1 VFKHK
6 FRVRYVV
13 YLIPL
18 LQFSAWF
25 IHGAFILSLLLLF
38 TLAFSFAPLLRLV
51 VFQLVTE
58 FLEDD
63 LIVNALRD
71 LNVIN
76 MLGLIGKAVSENL

>member
-1 VFKHK
+1 V
-6 FRVRYVV
+6 
-13 YLIPL
+13 
-18 LQFSAWF
+18 WF
-25 IHGAFILSLLLLF
+25 IHGAFSLSLLLLF
-38 TLAFSFAPLLRLV
+38 ALALSFATLLRLV

-63 LIVNALRD
+63 LIINALRD